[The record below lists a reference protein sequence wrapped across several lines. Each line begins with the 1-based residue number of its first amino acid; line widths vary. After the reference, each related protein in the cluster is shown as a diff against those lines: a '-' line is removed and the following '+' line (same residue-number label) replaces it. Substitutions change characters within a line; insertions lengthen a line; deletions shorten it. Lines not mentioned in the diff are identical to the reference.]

1 MGYCTPNDVRTRGK
15 LTDPP
20 YTDVY
25 VQNWVDLVTNFIETV
40 TGQWFSPRDFSPLKL
55 DGRETRTLLLPV
67 PVISITKIEFVD
79 WPTVPAGISEMDLD
93 AFVIYNRHVESGLT
107 HPDDRANPRI
117 AFLSPRVPGER
128 LVTFEDFFPRGKL
141 NIHLTGKFGYTE
153 ADQAADRLIAT
164 DVGDAITA
172 PDVIKMVNGNFT
184 QEDVGRTITIAG
196 SASNNGAYKIKTV
209 VGPTDVQVEEQTLTT
224 EGAGFTADVSAFPQW
239 GITPP
244 LIKEVCIRL
253 VLRDMADPAVGSSGA
268 PDGFQYEA
276 RMRAEG
282 RVTQEKVR
290 DQSISYAA
298 PSSAGDGNLTGLI
311 TGDPQIDM
319 ILMRYKRPPVFAS
332 A

>member
-1 MGYCTPNDVRTRGK
+1 MGYCTPNDIRTRGK

-25 VQNWVDLVTNFIETV
+25 VQSWIDIVSNFIETV
-40 TGQWFSPRDFSPLKL
+40 TGQWFEVRTMSPLKI

-67 PVISITKIEFVD
+67 PAIEVTKIEFVD
-79 WPTVPAGISEMDLD
+79 WPTVPAGISEMSLD
-93 AFVIYNRHVESGLT
+93 AFVVYNRHLSGLT
-107 HPDDRANPRI
+107 NPDDRANPRI
-117 AFLSPRVPGER
+117 AFISPRVPGER
-128 LVTFEDFFPRGKL
+128 LLYFEDYFPRGKL

-153 ADQAADRLIAT
+153 PDFSAGRLIAT
-164 DVGDAITA
+164 NVGDSITA
-172 PDVIKMVNGNFT
+172 PDSIHMENGAFT

-196 SASNNGAYKIKTV
+196 SASNNGTYTIKTV
-209 VGPTDVQVEEQTLTT
+209 VGPKDVEVVEQTLTT
-224 EGAGFTADVSAFPQW
+224 EGAGFTADLSAFPQW

-244 LIKEVCIRL
+244 LIKEVCTRL
-253 VLRDMADPAVGSSGA
+253 VLRDMVDPMAGSSGA
-268 PDGFQYEA
+268 PDGYQYEA

-298 PSSAGDGNLTGLI
+298 PSSAGDGNLAGLI
-311 TGDPQIDM
+311 TGDPWVDM

-332 A
+332 V